1 VNSLLRIPYSFAGLV
16 TEGLVRVVPAG
27 KSKFRHGLSAR
38 RGIIERYSEWASASR
53 NPVRPLV
60 WFHAPSVGEGLQ
72 ALPVVELLRARQ
84 PDVQIAYTFYS
95 PSAEQFARTVKAD
108 FSDFLPFDTFD
119 HAASIISA
127 IRPDALVFSK
137 LDIWP
142 ALTERAAASGV
153 AVGVIS
159 ATLPESSGRRG
170 PFARALLG
178 DAYRAIDRV
187 GAIDPQDAERLRQQG
202 VRADRISVTGDTRY
216 DQVWARAGRPSSALV
231 ESLRSS
237 RPTLVAGSTWPTDE
251 EHLLSA
257 WLRIREKIPDA
268 RLIIAPHET
277 SDPHLDS
284 IESWARASA
293 LTLARLDA
301 QSAARADVILIDR
314 YGILGDL
321 YSLADVA
328 YVGGGFHAAGLHSV
342 LEPAAFVAPVLFGP
356 RNEKSRDAARLVHDG
371 GGAEIKGAVDLAIR
385 LADWLGSSAARDS
398 AGSLARAV
406 VENGLGAAE
415 RYYDLVT
422 TLLLQ
427 RGHAPDASAGGR

>member
-27 KSKFRHGLSAR
+27 NSKFRRGLSAR
-38 RGIIERYSEWASASR
+38 RGIIQRYSEWGSASR
-53 NPVRPLV
+53 NPARPLV

-72 ALPVVELLRARQ
+72 ALPVVELLRARR
-84 PDVQIAYTFYS
+84 PDLQVVYTFYS
-95 PSAEQFARTVKAD
+95 PSAEEFARTVKAD

-170 PFARALLG
+170 PFARALLA
-178 DAYRAIDRV
+178 DAYHVIDRV
-187 GAIDPQDAERLRQQG
+187 GAIDAEDAERLRQQG
-202 VRADRISVTGDTRY
+202 VQADRISVTGDTRY
-216 DQVWARAGRPSSALV
+216 DQVWARARRPASALV
-231 ESLRSS
+231 DSLRSS

-251 EHLLSA
+251 EHLLPA

-277 SDPHLDS
+277 SDAHLDS
-284 IESWARASA
+284 IQSWARASA

-342 LEPAAFVAPVLFGP
+342 LEPAAFGAPVLFGP

-385 LADWLGSSAARDS
+385 LADWLGSGAARDA
-398 AGSLARAV
+398 AGSQARAV
-406 VENGLGAAE
+406 VEKGLGAAE
-415 RYYDLVT
+415 RSYDLVT
-422 TLLLQ
+422 TLLF
-427 RGHAPDASAGGR
+427 RRARAPDASAVGR